1 MTKEKKQEFTFRI
14 TRANETELV
23 VILYEMLL
31 CYLDEAKQ
39 GLEQSQEDV
48 PLQETASFQETLR
61 KARGCINELMQ
72 SIHLEHEP
80 GKELMQLY
88 IYSLKRLALC
98 ERTFDGK
105 PLTEVRRIMAALHEA
120 YARIAP
126 GNTNGPV
133 MNNSQ
138 TVYAGLTYGPK
149 DLTENMA
156 DQGSNRGMR
165 V

>member
-23 VILYEMLL
+23 VILYEMLIY
-31 CYLDEAKQ
+31 YLDEAKQ
-39 GLEQSQEDV
+39 WLEQPAEGDIQAGTF
-48 PLQETASFQETLR
+48 LQEALR

-72 SIHLEHEP
+72 SLHLEHEP
-80 GKELMQLY
+80 AKELMQLY
-88 IYSLKRLALC
+88 IYSLKRLSLC
-98 ERTFDGK
+98 ERICDGE
-105 PLTEVRRIMAALHEA
+105 PLAEVRRIMAALHDA
-120 YARIAP
+120 YAQIAP

>member
-39 GLEQSQEDV
+39 WLGGGDEVCTQE
-48 PLQETASFQETLR
+48 AFR
-61 KARGCINELMQ
+61 KARGCINELML
-72 SIHLEHEP
+72 SLHPEHAP
-80 GKELMQLY
+80 AGELMQLY
-88 IYSLKRLALC
+88 IYSLKRLAHS
-98 ERTFDGK
+98 ERTGD
-105 PLTEVRRIMAALHEA
+105 TESLDQVHRMMEALHRA
-120 YARIAP
+120 YAQIAP
-126 GNTNGPV
+126 QNTNGPV

-156 DQGSNRGMR
+156 DQGSNRGMC

>member
-14 TRANETELV
+14 TRANETERV

-31 CYLDEAKQ
+31 CYLEEAGKWLEQPDEAA
-39 GLEQSQEDV
+39 L
-48 PLQETASFQETLR
+48 FQESLR

-72 SIHLEHEP
+72 SLHLEYQP

-88 IYSLKRLALC
+88 IYSLKRLARC
-98 ERTFDGK
+98 ERIRDGE
-105 PLTEVRRIMAALHEA
+105 PLAEVRRIMTALHGA
-120 YARIAP
+120 YAQIAP